1 MVVTATTFYDIQ
13 TSLGGGEREYFYI
26 KILYIKC
33 SFSYQLEH
41 NTLYYKKAYR
51 RFLYRFF

>member
-13 TSLGGGEREYFYI
+13 TSLGGGREYFYI